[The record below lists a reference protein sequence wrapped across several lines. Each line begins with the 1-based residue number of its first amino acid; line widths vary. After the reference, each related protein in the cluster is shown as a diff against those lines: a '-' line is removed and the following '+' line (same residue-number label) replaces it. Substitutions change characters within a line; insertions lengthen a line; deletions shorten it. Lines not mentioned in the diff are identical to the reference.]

1 MPKKQNDTL
10 THRNTSKG
18 ADLSEIP
25 KDKWETALRRQDEI
39 EALLHLK
46 DRTEADVIAAAK
58 RLNCSRTWLYELITR
73 YEAAGT
79 VSCLVPKNPTGG
91 SGKGRIDPVIEEII
105 EKVIDELYLTR
116 QKLRPF
122 HIVRAVQS
130 RCRDLNLKPP
140 ANNTIRARIKTIP
153 GRVAMKHRES
163 GHKARDVFDPAIGE
177 FPPPKWPLGVVQMDH
192 TKSDII
198 IVDEEHREPIGR
210 AYCTAAI
217 DIYSRAVLGFHLSLE
232 APSAMT
238 VGLCLTHAVLPKQR
252 WLKERG
258 IEAEWPMWGKPDVL
272 HVDNGADFRSEAL
285 RRGCEE
291 YGISLQYR
299 PIKHPRYGGTI
310 ERLFRTLG
318 QEIHALPG
326 TTFSNIQDRGEYD
339 SDKHAALTLA
349 ELERI
354 LVLVITGQYH
364 EKRHSSLLMSPKKA
378 FEIGIYGQGEE
389 LGRGLPESI
398 TDERKFLIDFLP
410 MKRRSIQKYGI
421 VWDHVHYYDDVLR
434 TYIDRQDRRQLIV
447 RRDPRDIS
455 KIFFQ
460 CPENKEYL
468 EIPYRNISRPSIS
481 LWEANA
487 ARERL
492 KKIGD
497 EHLDEEKIFQTYD
510 KIQEELDVAQGRTK
524 SARRSKERKKQN
536 TRSIKRNP
544 TSADQS
550 RSQKSITRA
559 TAVSIDVDFD
569 DRFDEIED
577 W

>member
-1 MPKKQNDTL
+1 MSGEENGVAN
-10 THRNTSKG
+10 HREAHG
-18 ADLSEIP
+18 PDLSEIP
-25 KDKWETALRRQDEI
+25 KDKWETALRRQAEI
-39 EALLHLK
+39 EALLHTK
-46 DRTEADVIAAAK
+46 NRTEADVISAAK
-58 RLNCSRTWLYELITR
+58 RLNCSRAWLYELIRR
-73 YEAAGT
+73 YEAEGT
-79 VSCLVPKNPTGG
+79 VSSLVPQSPSGG
-91 SGKGRIDPVIEEII
+91 SGKGRIGPAIEEII
-105 EKVIDELYLTR
+105 AKAIDEVYLTH
-116 QKLRPF
+116 QKVRPF
-122 HIVRAVQS
+122 HVVRAVQL
-130 RCRDLNLKPP
+130 RCRELNLRPP
-140 ANNTIRARIKTIP
+140 ADNTIRTRIKAVP
-153 GRVAMKHRES
+153 ARVAMKRRES

-177 FPPPKWPLGVVQMDH
+177 FPQPKWPLGVVQMDH
-192 TKSDII
+192 TRSDII

-238 VGLCLTHAVLPKQR
+238 VGLCLTHAILPKQK

-291 YGISLQYR
+291 YGITLQYR

-339 SDKHAALTLA
+339 SDKHATLTLA

-364 EKRHSSLLMSPKKA
+364 EKRHSSLLMSPRRA
-378 FEIGIYGQGEE
+378 FEIGIYGQGDT
-389 LGRGLPESI
+389 LGRGLPESVS
-398 TDERKFLIDFLP
+398 DERKFLIDFLP

-434 TYIDRQDRRQLIV
+434 TYIDRQDKRQFIV

-455 KIFFQ
+455 KVFMQ
-460 CPENKEYL
+460 CPDSQEYL
-468 EIPYRNISRPSIS
+468 EIPYRNIARPSIS
-481 LWEANA
+481 LWEASA

-492 KKIGD
+492 KKIGE
-497 EHLDEEKIFQTYD
+497 EHLDEDKIFQIYE
-510 KIQEELDVAQGRTK
+510 KIQEELDAAKGRTR
-524 SARRSKERKKQN
+524 SVRRSKERKKQN
-536 TRSIKRNP
+536 VRSISRNP
-544 TSADQS
+544 TSTEKPASTQS
-550 RSQKSITRA
+550 SEEKRG
-559 TAVSIDVDFD
+559 VSVDVDFD
-569 DRFDEIED
+569 DRFDDIEH